1 MLDKVGNMRHFFKV
15 CLFLL
20 CNSCKQNGII
30 FLAHVV
36 QVMNVQTWG
45 CKNSV
50 VPNKSYPLLDK
61 NVIHHP

>member
-1 MLDKVGNMRHFFKV
+1 MRQFFKA

-20 CNSCKQNGII
+20 CSSCKQSGAI

-50 VPNKSYPLLDK
+50 APNKSCPVFNK
-61 NVIHHP
+61 NVIYHP